1 MVDHGDYFKIH
12 VVHASTSPASIS
24 AGVILFTTRNDSDP
38 VKKKKTATVTANL
51 ERRKFEGAS
60 LVPVKILQNSFVL
73 DEALPGFIFST
84 KTRLKTARFRGFD
97 IFGTKVGFKWN

>member
-38 VKKKKTATVTANL
+38 VKKKK
-51 ERRKFEGAS
+51 
-60 LVPVKILQNSFVL
+60 NS
-73 DEALPGFIFST
+73 DSYG
-84 KTRLKTARFRGFD
+84 
-97 IFGTKVGFKWN
+97 